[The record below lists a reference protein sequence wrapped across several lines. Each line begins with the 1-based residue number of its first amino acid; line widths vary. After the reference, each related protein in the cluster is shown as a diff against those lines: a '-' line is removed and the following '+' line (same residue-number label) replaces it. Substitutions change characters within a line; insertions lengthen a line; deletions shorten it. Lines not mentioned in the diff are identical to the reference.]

1 MNSSRKSPSANARRR
16 GGRTCG
22 FTLAEILVAVAILA
36 IIVIM
41 LGQMLGTM
49 SRAWNFGH
57 ARANNF
63 TKARAMLDLLAQDIQ
78 SGIFRPDLAAFPASL
93 INVTPPTFPSWEFYT
108 ARPGVPTNTTPAGPL
123 RNVSVVQYTFIGPTN
138 PNAGGIPNT
147 LERADDPLVWGDA
160 TLNAYFG
167 NLTAFPGPTTPR
179 DTAPGVIAF
188 DVIFIQSD
196 GSFSTTFTP
205 VQAPPTPPPLPASTR
220 AVSISLAVIDD
231 QTIAKLSSAQLTTLN
246 SSLTA
251 AVTDTPPKQSIKSY
265 WDAYLNGTSMNW
277 KLYPQGTGAG
287 LATFERYVTLPT
299 SP

>member
-1 MNSSRKSPSANARRR
+1 
-16 GGRTCG
+16 
-22 FTLAEILVAVAILA
+22 VAVAILA

-78 SGIFRPDLAAFPASL
+78 SGIFRPDLAAFPAAATSA
-93 INVTPPTFPSWEFYT
+93 NPPSWEFYT
-108 ARPGVPTNTTPAGPL
+108 ARPGVSTSSAL
-123 RNVSVVQYTFIGPTN
+123 RNVSVVQYTFIGPNN
-138 PNAGGIPNT
+138 PTPGGIPNT
-147 LERADDPLVWGDA
+147 LERADSPILWTDPASNVSFGNTTGFAA
-160 TLNAYFG
+160 TL
-167 NLTAFPGPTTPR
+167 TVTPR
-179 DTAPGVIAF
+179 DTASGVIAF
-188 DVIFIQSD
+188 DIIFIQSD

-246 SSLTA
+246 SNLTA
-251 AVTDTPPKQSIKSY
+251 AVTDTPPKHSVKSY
-265 WDAYLNGTSMNW
+265 WDTYLSGMTWSS
-277 KLYPQGTGAG
+277 YPQGTGAG